1 MWRDFNN
8 ISFTEDLLLI
18 TTNPYD
24 FAFISQGE
32 ISVKSIN
39 DADELIATDVSWLS
53 ERTPSFPCLFSSFRN
68 WLLEFTDT
76 TTNPINVEVDL
87 EYFNTSTSN
96 ILLDIFKH
104 LSRVGQSKKVS
115 IVWVYEE
122 DDLDMEEVGE
132 DYKLMVGELLT
143 LQSKEIDD

>member
-1 MWRDFNN
+1 MNDFR
-8 ISFTEDLLLI
+8 IDATVKTPEILGVVEDS
-18 TTNPYD
+18 
-24 FAFISQGE
+24 FISIKGKCIPE
-32 ISVKSIN
+32 DSR
-39 DADELIATDVSWLS
+39 E
-53 ERTPSFPCLFSSFRN
+53 FFSSFRN
-68 WLLEFTDT
+68 WLLEFTDKT
-76 TTNPINVEVDL
+76 TDPIKVEVDL

-115 IVWVYEE
+115 IVWIYEE